1 IGTIFLGLAMLIP
14 GIMFGPVLATILG
27 VLFGGG
33 TTLAGLGSL
42 LDIDSKI
49 KEYVIQEGL
58 KKFQDSRSQVLD
70 TVERTVKAT
79 FDDRVQAFENV
90 VKNAMSVYE
99 NRLEQLSK
107 LDSETAEQ
115 RQAEKAW
122 IVEHRQQLEAAKQ
135 EIEEILSSMLKG
147 TH

>member
-1 IGTIFLGLAMLIP
+1 
-14 GIMFGPVLATILG
+14 
-27 VLFGGG
+27 
-33 TTLAGLGSL
+33 
-42 LDIDSKI
+42 
-49 KEYVIQEGL
+49 
-58 KKFQDSRSQVLD
+58 RSQVLD

-115 RQAEKAW
+115 RQSEKAW
-122 IVEHRQQLEAAKQ
+122 IVEHRQKLETAQQ